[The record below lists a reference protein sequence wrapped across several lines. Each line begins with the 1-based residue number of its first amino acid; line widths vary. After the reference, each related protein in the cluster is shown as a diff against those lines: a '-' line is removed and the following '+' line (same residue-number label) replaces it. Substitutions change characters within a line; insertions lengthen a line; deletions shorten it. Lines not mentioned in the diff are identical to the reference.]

1 MGRFDEVIDEDNRV
15 LYSGNTKEVKTF
27 LRSLK
32 FPISELQVRV
42 SPESRMATAD
52 AYLNGITFQEFMMD
66 VDEAQLVSKWY
77 TMNPLTDEL
86 MPNGRL
92 MMPGMMVLVDDQ
104 ELRQDLYS
112 LEDPS
117 SYSYEG
123 AVYLAKENNRW
134 CTVQEV
140 EILEE
145 DGEISFTALY
155 PDGVKRQ
162 RQYSI
167 NTGWLVKKDSISEID
182 SDWVTKTLMETGRRM
197 GLEVDGLEQLI
208 KASFMEDEVAALRE
222 RLAQISGKPGQIVEV
237 QGKDSRLIQF
247 EGGSFWY
254 GTSSEKPG
262 EYTEA
267 DLVRM
272 DRSTFESL
280 RARDAASRPPGTIV
294 TPEVP
299 EKNT

>member
-1 MGRFDEVIDEDNRV
+1 MGFDDVVSSDGRV

-32 FPISELQVRV
+32 FPISELQVHV
-42 SPESRMATAD
+42 SPKSRMVTAD
-52 AYLNGITFQEFMMD
+52 DYLNGLTFQEFTMD
-66 VDEAQLVSKWY
+66 IDKAQLVSKWY
-77 TMNPLTDEL
+77 TMNPLMDEL
-86 MPNGRL
+86 LPNGRL
-92 MMPGMMVLVDDQ
+92 LMPGMMVLVDDQ

-140 EILEE
+140 EVIEE

-167 NTGWLVKKDSISEID
+167 NTGWLVKKDSIPSED
-182 SDWVTKTLMETGRRM
+182 REWVAKTLAETGWRLGLDDADILDDALNIVKTATSEEIEVLRRK
-197 GLEVDGLEQLI
+197 LAEV
-208 KASFMEDEVAALRE
+208 
-222 RLAQISGKPGQIVEV
+222 SGKPV
-237 QGKDSRLIQF
+237 QVIEGEDSRLIQF
-247 EGGSFWY
+247 DGGSFWY
-254 GTSSEKPG
+254 GTAGKTPD

-272 DRSTFESL
+272 PRAEFEKL
-280 RARDAASRPPGTIV
+280 REKDLATRL
-294 TPEVP
+294 P
-299 EKNT
+299 EKVVDLKKPEENS